1 MSVNL
6 IILLLISPLVGFLI
20 NGLFGRW
27 LRNTEKLSGWIACLA
42 VLVSLICSVIV
53 FTHVKG
59 GAELNQTLYQWIAAE
74 SHEYSKTELGSG
86 ESATPLFEWITGN
99 FAFNI
104 GFHVDSLT
112 AVMLL
117 IITGIGFLIHVY
129 SIGYMHGDPGYT
141 RYFAYL
147 NLFVFAMLILVL
159 ADNYL
164 MMFVGWEGVGLCSYL
179 LIGFWYEKKSATDAG
194 KKAFIVNRIGDFGF
208 LLGMFTLFAAFG
220 TLDFIPIFEQAEFF
234 ERAESTGSNLVFGAS
249 TLAVATLLLFV
260 GAVGKSAQIPLY
272 VWLPDAMEGPT
283 PVSALIHA
291 ATMVTAG
298 VYMVARSSVLFD
310 LAGTGDVVAWIGV
323 LTAAFAAIMALAA
336 NDIKR
341 VLAYSTVSQLGY
353 MFVGV
358 GIGAYASG
366 IFHLMTH
373 AFFKG
378 LMFLTAGSVMHA
390 MSNELDMRRMGGLR
404 SKLPITHITF
414 LVGALAISGFPLLS
428 GFWSKDEILH
438 SAWEKGH
445 PIIYVI
451 GLVTAFLTAF
461 YMFRLIFGTFYGK
474 SRVDSQVHP
483 HESPPIMWVPLAILA
498 IPSALIGLALLSW
511 KGHDSAFHHFIGGVF
526 SHHGEKAAHH
536 ADNVLLFMA
545 ISSIVGIAGIALAW
559 VKYRDWTPLAQP
571 QSAIHKLAAEKFY
584 VDEIYNAVF
593 VQPIKKVSQF
603 VLWRGLDV
611 SIIDGTVNGVAFVVR
626 TVGGSLRRFQTG
638 VVQSYI
644 VSMVI
649 GIIIF
654 LAYYLFIR

>member
-6 IILLLISPLVGFLI
+6 IILLLISPLIGFLI
-20 NGLFGRW
+20 NGLFGKW
-27 LRNTEKLSGWIACLA
+27 LRNAEKVSGWIACFA
-42 VLVSLICSVIV
+42 VLISFVCSIIV
-53 FTHVKG
+53 FTHVNG
-59 GAELNQTLYQWIAAE
+59 GAVLNQTLYEWIA
-74 SHEYSKTELGSG
+74 G
-86 ESATPLFEWITGN
+86 ES
-99 FAFNI
+99 FAFTI

-129 SIGYMHGDPGYT
+129 SIGYMHGDAGYT

-220 TLDFIPIFEQAEFF
+220 SLDFVPIFEH
-234 ERAESTGSNLVFGAS
+234 AESGGFNQVFGAS

-298 VYMVARSSVLFD
+298 VYMVARSSVLFE

-323 LTAAFAAIMALAA
+323 LTAVFAAIIALAA

-390 MSNELDMRRMGGLR
+390 ISNELDMRKMGGLR
-404 SKLPITHITF
+404 LKLPITHATF

-438 SAWEKGH
+438 STWEKGH
-445 PIIYVI
+445 HVIYII

-474 SRVDSQVHP
+474 SRVDSHVHP
-483 HESPPIMWVPLAILA
+483 HESPPVMWVPLAILA

-511 KGHDSAFHHFIGGVF
+511 KGHGSAFHHFIGGAF

-536 ADNVLLFMA
+536 ADNVLLFMV

-593 VQPIKKVSQF
+593 VQPIKNISQF
-603 VLWRGLDV
+603 VLWRGMDV
-611 SIIDGTVNGVAFVVR
+611 SIIDGFVNGVAFAVR
-626 TVGGSLRRFQTG
+626 AMGGSLRRFQTG

>member
-6 IILLLISPLVGFLI
+6 IILLLISPLIGFLI
-20 NGLFGRW
+20 NGLFGKW
-27 LRNTEKLSGWIACLA
+27 LRNAEKLSGWIACLA
-42 VLVSLICSVIV
+42 VLVSLICSAIV

-59 GAELNQTLYQWIAAE
+59 GAELNQTLYEWIA
-74 SHEYSKTELGSG
+74 G
-86 ESATPLFEWITGN
+86 ES
-99 FAFNI
+99 FAFTI

-112 AVMLL
+112 VVMLL

-129 SIGYMHGDPGYT
+129 SIGYMHGDTGYT

-220 TLDFIPIFEQAEFF
+220 SLDFVPIFEH
-234 ERAESTGSNLVFGAS
+234 AESGGFNQVFGAS

-298 VYMVARSSVLFD
+298 VYMVARSSVLFE
-310 LAGTGDVVAWIGV
+310 LAGTGDVVAWVGV
-323 LTAAFAAIMALAA
+323 LTAIFAAIMALAA

-390 MSNELDMRRMGGLR
+390 MSNELDMRKMGGLR
-404 SKLPITHITF
+404 SKLPITHVTF

-483 HESPPIMWVPLAILA
+483 HESPPVMWVPLAILA
-498 IPSALIGLALLSW
+498 IPSAFIGLAILSW
-511 KGHDSAFHHFIGGVF
+511 KGHGSAFHHFIGGVF
-526 SHHGEKAAHH
+526 SHHGEKAARH
-536 ADNVLLFMA
+536 ADNVPLFMV

-559 VKYRDWTPLAQP
+559 VKYRDWTPLTQP
-571 QSAIHKLAAEKFY
+571 RSAIHKLAADKFY

-593 VQPIKKVSQF
+593 VQTIKNISQF
-603 VLWRGLDV
+603 VLWRGMDV
-611 SIIDGTVNGVAFVVR
+611 SIIDGFVNGAAFVVR

-644 VSMVI
+644 LSMVI

-654 LAYYLFIR
+654 LAYYLFIQ

>member
-6 IILLLISPLVGFLI
+6 IILLLISPLIGFLI
-20 NGLFGRW
+20 NGLFGKW
-27 LRNTEKLSGWIACLA
+27 LRNAEKVCGWIACLA
-42 VLVSLICSVIV
+42 VLVSLICSAIV

-59 GAELNQTLYQWIAAE
+59 GAELNQTLYEWIA
-74 SHEYSKTELGSG
+74 G
-86 ESATPLFEWITGN
+86 ES
-99 FAFNI
+99 FAFTI

-112 AVMLL
+112 VVMLL

-129 SIGYMHGDPGYT
+129 SIGYMHGDTGYT

-220 TLDFIPIFEQAEFF
+220 SLDFVPIFEH
-234 ERAESTGSNLVFGAS
+234 AESGGFNQVFGAS

-298 VYMVARSSVLFD
+298 VYMVARSSVLFE
-310 LAGTGDVVAWIGV
+310 LAGTGDVVAWVGV
-323 LTAAFAAIMALAA
+323 LTAIFAAIMALAA

-366 IFHLMTH
+366 IFHFMTH

-390 MSNELDMRRMGGLR
+390 MSNELDMRKMGGLR
-404 SKLPITHITF
+404 SKLPITHVTF

-483 HESPPIMWVPLAILA
+483 HESPPVMWVPLAILA
-498 IPSALIGLALLSW
+498 IPSAFIGLAILSW
-511 KGHDSAFHHFIGGVF
+511 KGHGSAFHHFIGGVF
-526 SHHGEKAAHH
+526 SHHGEKAARH
-536 ADNVLLFMA
+536 ADNVPLFMV

-559 VKYRDWTPLAQP
+559 VKYRDWTPLTQP
-571 QSAIHKLAAEKFY
+571 RSAIHKLAADKFY

-593 VQPIKKVSQF
+593 VQTIKNISQF
-603 VLWRGLDV
+603 VLWRGMDV
-611 SIIDGTVNGVAFVVR
+611 SIIDGFVNGVAFVVR

-644 VSMVI
+644 LSMVI

-654 LAYYLFIR
+654 LAYYLFIQ